1 MTRPAISEQ
10 NKAFSSKKIEE
21 IPKKFDS
28 DLKEIIKIIQKEKKF
43 LILVGVIGNELFPPY
58 FSQHSA
64 TLNSNDVDFL
74 NNKIK
79 ELEKN
84 IINKDFQ
91 IAKKKVEEILLNE
104 PRHAYANFLMG
115 KINMSLG
122 KMETS
127 WSYFEKAVDED
138 GFPHRNLSSVNLLFK
153 NQAEKNKVNV
163 SYINYPKIVRK
174 LITNN
179 DSNERFFVD
188 WVHPNNLGHIIIGKL
203 TFV

>member
-1 MTRPAISEQ
+1 
-10 NKAFSSKKIEE
+10 
-21 IPKKFDS
+21 
-28 DLKEIIKIIQKEKKF
+28 
-43 LILVGVIGNELFPPY
+43 
-58 FSQHSA
+58 
-64 TLNSNDVDFL
+64 
-74 NNKIK
+74 
-79 ELEKN
+79 
-84 IINKDFQ
+84 
-91 IAKKKVEEILLNE
+91 
-104 PRHAYANFLMG
+104 
-115 KINMSLG
+115 MSLG

-203 TFV
+203 TSCEIAKYIKFSINKKKIIVNKQLIKIA